1 MTSRTDAFLAFFGSS
16 LAAHTFNSYWNG
28 TRKEA
33 WVRAEDGGF
42 SAAFSHTAFFSD
54 FLNCRKDGLCG

>member
-1 MTSRTDAFLAFFGSS
+1 MTGRIDAFLAFFGSS

-42 SAAFSHTAFFSD
+42 SAAFSHTAFF
-54 FLNCRKDGLCG
+54 F